1 MKVRFTLL
9 IAASFG
15 ITAAPLPLVGQQ
27 AGSSS
32 WVVGST
38 GNAAQYRVREQLAGV
53 AFEND
58 AVGITNDI
66 TGEIQ
71 IDADGRVVAA
81 TSRITV
87 GLAGLESDKPRRDG
101 YLARRTLEIAQYP
114 EASLAVS
121 AFEGLP
127 QPIPTTGTA
136 RFVLLGDLTLKE
148 RTLPTRWE
156 VAATFEDGHVTGTAT
171 TSFTFDEAGLDKP
184 SVMAVLSVKDPI
196 TLEYRFHFVSR

>member
-1 MKVRFTLL
+1 MKVPFTAL
-9 IAASFG
+9 ITASFV
-15 ITAAPLPLVGQQ
+15 IATAPLPLVGQE

-53 AFEND
+53 EFEND

-66 TGEIQ
+66 AGQIQ

-87 GLAGLESDKPRRDG
+87 GLAGLKSDKSRRDG
-101 YLARRTLEIAQYP
+101 YLARRTLETAQYP
-114 EASLAVS
+114 SATLAVT

-136 RFVLLGDLTLKE
+136 SFVLLGDLTIKE

-156 VAATFEDGHVTGTAT
+156 VTATFEDGHITGTAT
-171 TSFTFDEAGLDKP
+171 TSFTFEEAGLDKP
-184 SVMAVLSVKDPI
+184 SVMVVLSVKDRI